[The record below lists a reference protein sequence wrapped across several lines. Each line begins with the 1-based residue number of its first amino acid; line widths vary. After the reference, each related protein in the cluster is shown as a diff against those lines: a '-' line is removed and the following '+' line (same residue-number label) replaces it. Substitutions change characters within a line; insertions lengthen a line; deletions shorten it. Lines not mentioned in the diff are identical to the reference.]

1 MKMNKQEA
9 IEYLEMV
16 LENWT
21 NRHCHHKKL
30 IDAIEVLLEELKK

>member
-1 MKMNKQEA
+1 MDKQEA

-21 NRHCHHKKL
+21 NWQCHHKKL
-30 IDAIEVLLEELKK
+30 IDAIETLLEEMKK